1 MIEELKKE
9 VIDLFNEYEIT
20 LIDIQKRNTNQSG
33 DYLSL
38 LSYSKN
44 PIFIDLFFTITVV
57 ETSLDKTPLLFERV
71 EKINSVLEQS
81 LLHISNSQV
90 IEIGTISIEDNTTES
105 SYFLATINFTWR
117 KVLNGI

>member
-71 EKINSVLEQS
+71 EKINNVLEQS

-90 IEIGTISIEDNTTES
+90 IEINPINIEDNTTES

>member
-1 MIEELKKE
+1 LIEELKKE
-9 VIDLFNEYEIT
+9 VIDLFNDFEVT

-71 EKINSVLEQS
+71 EKINNVLEQS

-90 IEIGTISIEDNTTES
+90 IEINPINIEDNTTES

>member
-71 EKINSVLEQS
+71 EKINNVLEQS

-90 IEIGTISIEDNTTES
+90 IEINPISIEDNTTES

>member
-1 MIEELKKE
+1 LIEELKKE

-71 EKINSVLEQS
+71 EKINNVLEQS

-90 IEIGTISIEDNTTES
+90 IEINPINIEDNTTES

>member
-57 ETSLDKTPLLFERV
+57 ETSLDKTPILFERV
-71 EKINSVLEQS
+71 EKINNVLEQS

>member
-1 MIEELKKE
+1 MPDKISILT
-9 VIDLFNEYEIT
+9 Y
-20 LIDIQKRNTNQSG
+20 
-33 DYLSL
+33 
-38 LSYSKN
+38 
-44 PIFIDLFFTITVV
+44 DLFFTITVV

-71 EKINSVLEQS
+71 EKINNVLEQS

-90 IEIGTISIEDNTTES
+90 IEINPISIEDNTTES